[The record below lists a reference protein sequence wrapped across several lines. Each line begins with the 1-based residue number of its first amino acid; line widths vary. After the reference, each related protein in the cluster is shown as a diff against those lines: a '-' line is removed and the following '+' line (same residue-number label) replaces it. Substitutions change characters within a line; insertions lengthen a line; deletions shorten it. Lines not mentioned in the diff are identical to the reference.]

1 MGPIKT
7 EEELLLELQEHLTKA
22 TSMMLELIDQNSPV
36 ITNEL
41 ADQLIQS
48 FKANIDLNQNTQ

>member
-1 MGPIKT
+1 MESIKT

-22 TSMMLELIDQNSPV
+22 NSMMLELIDQNSPV
-36 ITNEL
+36 LTNGL